1 MVQGILASF
10 DMGAANLAVCV
21 LEIETKQVQHW
32 FLIDIFRGESVAS
45 GTEVKSG
52 DCNVDHHIEAL
63 VPALD
68 EFYDIFKTVT
78 HVAIEQQ
85 PSGRGD
91 YANNKMHN
99 LQHALKVWF
108 LTRFGICAR
117 IVSPKHKLKIIRTA
131 LKEDDALCDP
141 VPSTPKAAKTA
152 TKTEKARVARQRYQY
167 HKKRAIQCTR
177 KIGADHATETQMTL
191 FGASKKK
198 DDYGD
203 SFLQGLWY
211 IDELNREIVKAAK
224 KEAALAKKE
233 ATTRKRKAVS

>member
-1 MVQGILASF
+1 MGVQGILASF

-21 LEIETKQVQHW
+21 IEMETKKIRDW
-32 FLIDIFRGESVAS
+32 FIIDIFRAESVAT

-52 DCNVDHHIEAL
+52 DRNVDQHIEAL

-68 EFYDIFKTVT
+68 QHYDTFKGVT

-85 PSGRGD
+85 PSGRGAF
-91 YANNKMHN
+91 ANNKMHN

-108 LTRFGICAR
+108 LTRYGLCAK
-117 IVSPKHKLKIIRTA
+117 IVSPKQKLKLIRAA

-152 TKTEKARVARQRYQY
+152 TKKEKDRIARKRYQY
-167 HKKRAIQCTR
+167 HKKRAVQCTR
-177 KIGADHATETQMTL
+177 KIGPDHATEMQMTL

-198 DDYGD
+198 DDYSD
-203 SFLQGLWY
+203 SLLQGLWY
-211 IDELNREIVKAAK
+211 IDELNRLEQKAIRAAK
-224 KEAALAKKE
+224 RKPAK
-233 ATTRKRKAVS
+233 RKRK